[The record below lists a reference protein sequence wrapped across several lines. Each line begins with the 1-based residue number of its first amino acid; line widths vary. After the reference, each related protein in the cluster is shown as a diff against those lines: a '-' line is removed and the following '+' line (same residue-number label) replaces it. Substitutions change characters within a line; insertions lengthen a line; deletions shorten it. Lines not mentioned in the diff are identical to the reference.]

1 MANITSKAMT
11 SATTTIYASAA
22 LPTTYD
28 EAGFAALTWTKISEV
43 NNIGAIGGTNSV
55 QQHRPIDS
63 GVVVKI
69 AGSTDYGTAEVTMAR
84 HKDTS
89 VTLLQNA
96 FKNRTPIAFK
106 VVYPALLATTEYFT
120 GIVTTN
126 VTTIGGSDS
135 ILELRTTVDVNNE
148 IIVDETA

>member
-1 MANITSKAMT
+1 MATITSKAMT
-11 SATTTIYASAA
+11 SATTKLYASAA
-22 LPTTYD
+22 LPATYD
-28 EAGFAALTWTKISEV
+28 VAGFEALTWTLISEV
-43 NNIGAIGGTNSV
+43 SNIGAIGGTNSV
-55 QQHRPIDS
+55 QQHRPIDT

-84 HKDTS
+84 HSGTD
-89 VTLLQNA
+89 VTLLQTA
-96 FKNRTPIAFK
+96 FANRAVIALK
-106 VVYPALLATTEYFT
+106 VVYPAALGETEYFT

-148 IIVDETA
+148 IIVDAA